1 MQRTSKS
8 FAAVLLAVALVSCG
22 SDEAIAPPVQTPNGT
37 VTLRVINAG
46 STMLS
51 VYVDNAV
58 KGSNIAIASVAPTI
72 SIPAG
77 SHQVRLV
84 GTDGS
89 SSTVSIN
96 TKDGDVVTAVGT
108 RTSTTGLTASV
119 IADTGAIVPAGKSK
133 LRVLHLSPNAG
144 DIEIWRTQPD
154 FQTPVHI
161 MTPFPYMGQSPYLQS
176 DPGNW
181 EVFITAAGSTAK
193 LVSTGAVNVPSGER
207 RTVVLLDSAGSR
219 VFRVIAQ

>member
-89 SSTVSIN
+89 
-96 TKDGDVVTAVGT
+96 
-108 RTSTTGLTASV
+108 
-119 IADTGAIVPAGKSK
+119 
-133 LRVLHLSPNAG
+133 
-144 DIEIWRTQPD
+144 
-154 FQTPVHI
+154 
-161 MTPFPYMGQSPYLQS
+161 
-176 DPGNW
+176 
-181 EVFITAAGSTAK
+181 
-193 LVSTGAVNVPSGER
+193 
-207 RTVVLLDSAGSR
+207 
-219 VFRVIAQ
+219 